1 LFVISNKMEKDIIK
15 KIIIE
20 NQQRI
25 PGLPVLKRDYSA
37 EPSANY
43 IITGQR
49 RAGKT
54 WFIFSI
60 LQDMIAAGLP
70 SEAVLH
76 INFEDERL
84 IGTGVNDLETIMESY
99 FELFTHTPVIFLD
112 EIQNIEGWQKFARRL
127 ADQGYRVYITGS
139 NSQMLSGEMAS
150 TLGGRFLVK
159 EIGTLTFSEYLRFNE
174 LKVEDNIAYSQQRF
188 EVIRLFGQYLTFG
201 GFPEIT
207 KFTDKKEY
215 LSSLFQ
221 KVFLG
226 DIIARNQVRNAN
238 ALRILVKKLAESTMD
253 EVSYNRMRNII
264 SSTGLQVATTTVIE
278 YVKML
283 EYSYLISPLENYN
296 AKITERES
304 KKKYYFS
311 DTGLLALFLIDP
323 PSFQLETLVFN
334 SLKRKHGADLHYFRN
349 GYETDFIV
357 PGKLIVQACYSIQD
371 AATRSRELTAIIKTG
386 NKFETAEK
394 LIVTFDTEEIIQEGN
409 EEIKAIPA
417 WKWLMNNF

>member
-1 LFVISNKMEKDIIK
+1 MEKDTIK
-15 KIIIE
+15 KILIE
-20 NQQRI
+20 NQRRI
-25 PGLPVLKRDYSA
+25 PGLPVIKRNYKV
-37 EPSANY
+37 EPGANY

-54 WFIFSI
+54 WFII
-60 LQDMIAAGLP
+60 GLIQDMIAAGLP
-70 SEAVLH
+70 PEAVLH

-84 IGTGVNDLETIMESY
+84 IGMGVNDLDTILESY

-127 ADQGYRVYITGS
+127 ADQGYRVYISGS

-150 TLGGRFLVK
+150 TLGGRYLVK
-159 EIGTLTFSEYLRFNE
+159 EIGTLSFVEFLRFNG
-174 LKVEDNIAYSQQRF
+174 LQLEDNLEFSPQRF
-188 EVIRLFGQYLTFG
+188 EVIRLFGQYLSFG

-226 DIIARNQVRNAN
+226 DIIARNQVRNPN
-238 ALRILVKKLAESTMD
+238 ALRILIKKMAESTMD

-264 SSTGLQVATTTVIE
+264 SSTGIQVATSTVIE

-283 EYSYLISPLENYN
+283 ENSYLISPLENYN
-296 AKITERES
+296 AKISERES

-311 DTGLLALFLIDP
+311 DTGLLSLFLNDP

-334 SLKRKHGADLHYFRN
+334 TLKRKYGNKLQYFRN
-349 GYETDFIV
+349 GYEIDFIV
-357 PGKLIVQACYSIQD
+357 PGEIIVQASYSMQD
-371 AATRSRELTAIIKTG
+371 AATRNRELTAIIKAG

-394 LIVTFDTEEIIQEGN
+394 LIVTFDTEENIQEGN
-409 EEIKAIPA
+409 EEIKVMPA
-417 WKWLMNNF
+417 WKWMLTNKDN